1 MYRTFAAHKLLEKHW
16 FFSSQDKT
24 QDSNKSVILLY
35 VSLSTFHRKII
46 ILNKQE
52 ASLENILKLNK
63 QHLIRF
69 FQFCS
74 HED

>member
-1 MYRTFAAHKLLEKHW
+1 MYRTFAAHKLLEKYW
-16 FFSSQDKT
+16 FLSSQDKT
-24 QDSNKSVILLY
+24 QDPNKSVILLY
-35 VSLSTFHRKII
+35 VSISTFHRKII

-52 ASLENILKLNK
+52 ALLENILKLNN
-63 QHLIRF
+63 QHLIRY